1 MAKKKICLAL
11 QGGGAHGAF
20 TWGVLDRLLEE
31 ESLEIQAVSGTSAGA
46 MNGAVMVDALK
57 RGGRQHARERLER
70 FWRSISEAGDNIFK
84 PGRMLLPAF
93 GPNSDWSP
101 MAIWS
106 DVLSV
111 VWSPYDNPFYVNVL
125 AAVIGEELPDFSV
138 LNDDRTPYLF
148 VCATNVKTNQRK
160 IFRPGELGV
169 SALTA
174 SACLPTIFRSVE
186 VNGEFYWDGG
196 YLGNPALYP
205 LRSPMLTPDLLI
217 VWVNPLDR
225 HDVPTNAR
233 DILDRLNEVT
243 FNATLVQEI
252 EAIDAVNELKP
263 PGDALSSPY
272 KRIRLH
278 EIKDEPALA
287 RLSHASKS
295 NSDWSFLLE
304 LREFGRHAAK
314 RWLKTDFYH
323 VGRKQTADIPRA
335 LRCLETR

>member
-1 MAKKKICLAL
+1 MAKKKICVAL

-57 RGGRQHARERLER
+57 RGGRQFARERLER

-160 IFRPGELGV
+160 IFRPGELGG
-169 SALTA
+169 SA
-174 SACLPTIFRSVE
+174 
-186 VNGEFYWDGG
+186 
-196 YLGNPALYP
+196 
-205 LRSPMLTPDLLI
+205 
-217 VWVNPLDR
+217 
-225 HDVPTNAR
+225 H
-233 DILDRLNEVT
+233 
-243 FNATLVQEI
+243 
-252 EAIDAVNELKP
+252 
-263 PGDALSSPY
+263 
-272 KRIRLH
+272 
-278 EIKDEPALA
+278 
-287 RLSHASKS
+287 
-295 NSDWSFLLE
+295 
-304 LREFGRHAAK
+304 
-314 RWLKTDFYH
+314 
-323 VGRKQTADIPRA
+323 
-335 LRCLETR
+335 